1 MLRSDCLKTYDY
13 YGTCIFCQKSR
24 DEQKVDLIKLLI
36 CVFIFTVYPVSE
48 GSIINTSTPI
58 VVPTI
63 PPKPVV
69 VPTMPSTPTVVPT
82 ILSDKSVVPTLKAT
96 PIVVP
101 TVHTIATPSAQSSK
115 QNEQTPEVQPPV
127 MIATENLNESSTSLS
142 AGGDSVLVQHYLLT
156 SIVTS
161 TSTGKQ
167 TSQLITQ
174 PILLPESDS
183 TANQNMVLV
192 PNLQV
197 PLGIVP
203 LNTPLSLPSG
213 STSVENTPSNAGD
226 ASVGVP
232 VEILMPSTTASSA
245 QKGVPVVAGNNNPVM
260 DASSSLAS
268 TSLNGK
274 GKVPARKSVKMP
286 ADSSKDSGF
295 TGEYV
300 LLDDNQILVP
310 DGLESQTIIDYS
322 SKGHQNQSILV
333 QGHQNQSIL
342 VQGQGQGSQTVL
354 DASCQMSDG
363 MQDGKMMNVMSL
375 TDLLTPIDIANFN
388 DASSVD
394 KDEMSD
400 QSVDVRDFLSE
411 VVSKEL
417 SDALDTG
424 NSDVPIIE
432 NE

>member
-1 MLRSDCLKTYDY
+1 MYFFD
-13 YGTCIFCQKSR
+13 TCTFCQKSR

-69 VPTMPSTPTVVPT
+69 VPTMPSTPAVVPT
-82 ILSDKSVVPTLKAT
+82 ILSDKSVVPTLKST

-115 QNEQTPEVQPPV
+115 QNEQTTEVQPPV

-156 SIVTS
+156 SIVTN

-192 PNLQV
+192 PNLPV
-197 PLGIVP
+197 PVGIVP
-203 LNTPLSLPSG
+203 LNTPSG
-213 STSVENTPSNAGD
+213 STSVESTQSNAGD
-226 ASVGVP
+226 ASMGVP
-232 VEILMPSTTASSA
+232 VEILMPSNTASSA
-245 QKGVPVVAGNNNPVM
+245 QTGVPVVVASSNNPVM
-260 DASSSLAS
+260 ESSSNLAS

-274 GKVPARKSVKMP
+274 GKVPARKSAKMP
-286 ADSSKDSGF
+286 GDSFKDSGF

-310 DGLESQTIIDYS
+310 DGLQSQTIIDYS
-322 SKGHQNQSILV
+322 SKGLQNQSILV

-363 MQDGKMMNVMSL
+363 MQDGKIMNVMSL